1 MVVGITGGIG
11 SGKTTIVNM
20 FANFENNAVYIADK
34 EAKMLMHTSKVIQ
47 EKIIKEFSEEA
58 YVNGNLNRPFIANI
72 VFNDKAKLKT
82 LNRIVHPEVH
92 KHLQDFVNLHQDKDY
107 IIYENAILFENQSD
121 ALCDKIITI
130 TAPLK
135 DRLSR
140 VVARD
145 NVSQEEVLSR
155 IHNQWPETKK
165 TLQSHYL
172 IVNKKL
178 SESKNMVL
186 LIHNK
191 LTKK

>member
-178 SESKNMVL
+178 SESENMVL